1 MRRILIFFIRVYQKY
16 ISPAFAPRCRFYPTC
31 SAYALEAIKVHG
43 ALKGSY
49 LAVRRILKCH
59 PFHKGGVDPVPP
71 KREKGKK
78 QSHHGGC

>member
-1 MRRILIFFIRVYQKY
+1 MRRILIFLIEIYQKY

-31 SAYALEAIKVHG
+31 SAYALEALKVHG

-59 PFHKGGVDPVPP
+59 PFHKGGVDLVPP
-71 KREKGKK
+71 KKEKGKK